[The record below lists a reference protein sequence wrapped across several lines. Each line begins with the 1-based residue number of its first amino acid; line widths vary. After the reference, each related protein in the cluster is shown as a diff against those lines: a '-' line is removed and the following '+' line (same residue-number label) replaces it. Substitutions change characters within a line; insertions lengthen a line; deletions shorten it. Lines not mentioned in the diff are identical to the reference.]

1 MSVLQRGLLRSG
13 LVLSLALM
21 AGRLAGFAREL
32 LLASVF
38 GLSTQAD
45 VAIVLL
51 TLPDL
56 LVNLLLAGG
65 LGVAL
70 VPALRGADGVRHAQL
85 FAQASLAVTAVFGA
99 LALAFVGWPA
109 LWLGLLAP
117 GVSLDGLS
125 SATRLWAA
133 IAVALPLTA
142 LSGVSS
148 AALNAQDRFFVA
160 GCGTLVF
167 NLCVIAALGLG
178 LTRGYETATT
188 LLILGLG
195 IALGA
200 MLRWLSQ
207 LAALRAQLGHSLAG
221 LWRRSLLDRTLL
233 RSFGAGLASAS
244 LLVLVPVLIRACA
257 SWLGAGQLAAF
268 NYAIKLVELP
278 LGILITTLATVAYP
292 RLSEAY
298 LQGNRAG
305 FDGLLGDSLRRSL
318 VLSLAVVL
326 CGWQF
331 GDALVALLL
340 GHGRL
345 GPQEQ
350 AHVLGLMRLALLGVP
365 WVGVSGL
372 LAAALNA
379 QQQAGAVLRCT
390 ALALLALPL
399 LCLPGLLLRS
409 AQALMWALPL
419 VQLLLVLLLTRAL
432 GVPWMGGVSRFAS
445 KISAPLLAVSL
456 PCAVGLWADGWL
468 ISVLG
473 DWPAMTQAL
482 LRIALAGSVFGV
494 AIAAGLRAL
503 HWMPTASKE
512 QNNETTA

>member
-1 MSVLQRGLLRSG
+1 MPVVQRGLLRSG

-21 AGRLAGFAREL
+21 AGRVAGFAREL

-51 TLPDL
+51 TLPDI
-56 LVNLLLAGG
+56 LVNLLLSGG

-70 VPALRGADGVRHAQL
+70 VPVLRGADRARYALL
-85 FAQASLAVTAVFGA
+85 FGQASLAVCAVFGV
-99 LALAFVGWPA
+99 LALAFVCWPA

-117 GVSLDGLS
+117 GISLGGLPTD
-125 SATRLWAA
+125 AWTWAA
-133 IAVALPLTA
+133 IAVALPLAA

-178 LTRGYETATT
+178 LTQRTDATST
-188 LLILGLG
+188 LLLLGMG

-200 MLRWLSQ
+200 LLRWLSQ
-207 LAALRAQLGHSLAG
+207 LLALRGRLGHSLAG
-221 LWRRSLLDRTLL
+221 LWQRSLLDRALL
-233 RSFGAGLASAS
+233 RSFAAGLASAS

-292 RLSEAY
+292 RLSEAHRKGD
-298 LQGNRAG
+298 QAA
-305 FDGLLGDSLRRSL
+305 FDALLGDSLRRSL
-318 VLSLAVVL
+318 VLSVAVVL

-345 GPQEQ
+345 GVQEQ
-350 AHVLGLMRLALLGVP
+350 AHVLRLMQFALLSVP
-365 WVGVSGL
+365 WVGVGGL
-372 LAAALNA
+372 LSAALNA
-379 QQQAGAVLRCT
+379 QHKAGAVLRCT
-390 ALALLALPL
+390 VLALLALPL
-399 LCLPGLLLRS
+399 LCLPGLLMRS
-409 AQALMWALPL
+409 AHVLMWALPL
-419 VQLLLVLLLTRAL
+419 MQMCLVLLLIRML
-432 GVPWMGGVSRFAS
+432 GAPWMGGVSRFAPR
-445 KISAPLLAVSL
+445 IMAPLLAVAL
-456 PCAVGLWADGWL
+456 LCAAGLLMDGWL
-468 ISVLG
+468 SPALAA
-473 DWPAMTQAL
+473 WPVTVQAL
-482 LRIALAGSVFGV
+482 LRTLLAGSVF
-494 AIAAGLRAL
+494 AMATAAGMRALRLKLRA
-503 HWMPTASKE
+503 W
-512 QNNETTA
+512 ND

>member
-13 LVLSLALM
+13 LMLSLALM

-56 LVNLLLAGG
+56 LVNLLLSGG

-70 VPALRGADGVRHAQL
+70 VPALRGADRARHSLL
-85 FAQASLAVTAVFGA
+85 FAQASLAVCAVFGA
-99 LALAFVGWPA
+99 LALAFVCWPA

-117 GVSLDGLS
+117 GISLGGLPS
-125 SATRLWAA
+125 NVWMWAA

-178 LTRGYETATT
+178 LAQGAEASST
-188 LLILGLG
+188 LLMLGLG

-200 MLRWLSQ
+200 LLRWLSQ
-207 LAALRAQLGHSLAG
+207 LLALRGHLAPSLAG
-221 LWRRSLLDRTLL
+221 LWQRRLLDRALL
-233 RSFGAGLASAS
+233 RSFAAGLASAS

-278 LGILITTLATVAYP
+278 LGIVITTLATVAYP
-292 RLSEAY
+292 RLSEAF
-298 LQGNRAG
+298 LKADQAA
-305 FDGLLGDSLRRSL
+305 FDGLLGDSLRRCL
-318 VLSLAVVL
+318 VLSLAVLL

-331 GDALVALLL
+331 GDAVVALLL

-350 AHVLGLMRLALLGVP
+350 AHVLSLMQLALLSVP
-365 WVGVSGL
+365 WVGVAGL
-372 LAAALNA
+372 LTAALNA
-379 QQQAGAVLRCT
+379 QQKAGAVLRCT

-399 LCLPGLLLRS
+399 LCLPGLLMRS

-419 VQLLLVLLLTRAL
+419 MQGLLVLLLTRTL

-456 PCAVGLWADGWL
+456 LCAAGLWMDGWL
-468 ISVLG
+468 SPALG
-473 DWPAMTQAL
+473 DWPVMTQAL
-482 LRIALAGSVFGV
+482 LRTLLAGSVFV
-494 AIAAGLRAL
+494 MATAAGLRAL
-503 HWMPTASKE
+503 QMKLGVWKE
-512 QNNETTA
+512 